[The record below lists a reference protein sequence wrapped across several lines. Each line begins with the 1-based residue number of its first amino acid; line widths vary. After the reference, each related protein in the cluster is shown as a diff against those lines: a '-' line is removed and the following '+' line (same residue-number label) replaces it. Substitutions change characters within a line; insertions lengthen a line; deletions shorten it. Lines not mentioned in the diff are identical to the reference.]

1 METTIEKN
9 GSKIQSAV
17 LMVLIGSIMISFS
30 SVFVKL
36 AKVGPI
42 ASGFYRVFF
51 GSLILL
57 PLGIFYRRSLII
69 GWRNFF
75 LVVTAGFVFALDLT
89 VWHKSIHGVGPGL
102 ATVLA
107 NLQVFVLAIIGVLF
121 FKEHVPGRTYI
132 AMLIAILG
140 LGLLVGPAWHK
151 VSGGWRWGIVFGLVT
166 ALVYANY
173 IILLRKLQTAKS
185 NNTQLFNMALVSAV
199 TGVFMAIEITLTG
212 ESFVISESGTF
223 WSLVAYG
230 FFGQCVGWY
239 LISKGLPLLDI
250 SVSGM
255 ILLLQP
261 SLAFIWDILFFSRPT
276 TIVDLIGASTVLAA
290 IYIGVTAKKRRRM

>member
-1 METTIEKN
+1 METTIKKN
-9 GSKIQSAV
+9 GLRIQFAV
-17 LMVLIGSIMISFS
+17 LMVAIGSIMISFS

-36 AKVGPI
+36 SEVGPI
-42 ASGFYRVFF
+42 TSGFYRVFF

-57 PLGIFYRRSLII
+57 PLGLFYKGSLNI

-75 LVVTAGFVFALDLT
+75 LVVTCGFVFALDLT

-107 NLQVFVLAIIGVLF
+107 NLQVFVLSIIGVFF
-121 FKEHVPGRTYI
+121 FKENVSGRAYI

-140 LGLLVGPAWHK
+140 LGLLVGPGWHK
-151 VSGGWRWGIVFGLVT
+151 VSGGWKWGMVFGIIT
-166 ALVYANY
+166 AFVYANY
-173 IILLRKLQTAKS
+173 IILLKKLQTGKS
-185 NNTQLFNMALVSAV
+185 NNTQLLNIALVSFV
-199 TGVFMAIEITLTG
+199 TGIFMALEIPLTG
-212 ESFVISESGTF
+212 ESFVISEGKTL

-230 FFGQCVGWY
+230 FFGQSIGWY

-250 SVSGM
+250 SISGM

-276 TIVDLIGASTVLAA
+276 TVMDIIGASTVLAA
-290 IYIGVTAKKRRRM
+290 IYIGVTAKKGR